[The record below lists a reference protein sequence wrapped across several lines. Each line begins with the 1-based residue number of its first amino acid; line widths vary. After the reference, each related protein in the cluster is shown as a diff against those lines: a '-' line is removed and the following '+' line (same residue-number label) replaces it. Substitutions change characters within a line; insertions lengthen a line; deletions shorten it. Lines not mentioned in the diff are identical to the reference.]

1 MDSIRPRK
9 ATGWRSPGVNKTSVG
24 CSHIKKHSKHRSRN
38 YAARHIK
45 KLILTLSVLPVQP
58 NEEGRASIDS
68 QGTKEATARLIR
80 TCASREEGGKT
91 PQKLPY
97 DEVIG
102 I

>member
-1 MDSIRPRK
+1 MRTPNIQ
-9 ATGWRSPGVNKTSVG
+9 AGTSHV
-24 CSHIKKHSKHRSRN
+24 KK
-38 YAARHIK
+38 
-45 KLILTLSVLPVQP
+45 LSVLPVQP